1 MAITLSDVAQTIT
14 LPGDLLWQD
23 EYAWQPV
30 VQESAHSI
38 AGALVVESA
47 ARLAGRPITLAG
59 DDDLAWIE
67 RGTLQQ
73 LRAWAA
79 TPGKTMTLTLA
90 DGRVFAVVWRHQ
102 DAPALEARPVLHR
115 APASADDEYVVT
127 IKLMEV

>member
-1 MAITLSDVAQTIT
+1 MITLSDGTNTIT
-14 LPGDLLWQD
+14 LPGDMLWQD
-23 EYAWQPV
+23 EYTWQPV
-30 VQESAHSI
+30 VQEVAHSI

-47 ARLAGRPITLAG
+47 TRLAGRPITLTG
-59 DDDLAWIE
+59 DDDMAWVE

-79 TPGKTMTLTLA
+79 TPGKTMTLTLT
-90 DGRVFAVVWRHQ
+90 DGRQFAVVWRHQ

-115 APASADDEYVVT
+115 APAIADDEYVVT